1 MGRRVRHRRFED
13 APAGVAAGRAAGA
26 TVLAVLTSHPPGP
39 LAAAHHIVGDL
50 TRVTAAAEGLHVDT
64 A

>member
-1 MGRRVRHRRFED
+1 M
-13 APAGVAAGRAAGA
+13 AAGRAAGA